1 MKYNERSRPVDLGFY
16 HYTYSAWKVFFFYY
30 GNSIILQIDHQQ
42 QSGNS

>member
-16 HYTYSAWKVFFFYY
+16 HYTYSAWKVVFYY

>member
-16 HYTYSAWKVFFFYY
+16 HYTYSTWKVFFYY